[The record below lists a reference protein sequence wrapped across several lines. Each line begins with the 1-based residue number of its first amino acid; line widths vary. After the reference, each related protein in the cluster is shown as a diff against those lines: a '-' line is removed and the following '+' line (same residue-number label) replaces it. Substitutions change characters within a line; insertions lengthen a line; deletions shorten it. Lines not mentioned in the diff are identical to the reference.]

1 LRLSHQQEHWGRGQV
16 EIKSA
21 EASRRDGPEHTPAF
35 SARWQAGGAE
45 ISNIFG

>member
-1 LRLSHQQEHWGRGQV
+1 V

-21 EASRRDGPEHTPAF
+21 EALPPDGPEHTPVF
-35 SARWQAGGAE
+35 SARWQAGSAE